1 MPKLPNAE
9 RADAPLEKFRDY
21 ALNPAH
27 IRGGNKARVFA
38 SALGF
43 TQADAGRLR
52 AIVLDAASHLN
63 AVENTPNEYGRRFVV
78 DIPMIGLRGGVT
90 VRSTWI
96 VRNAEDFPRLTSCY
110 ML

>member
-43 TQADAGRLR
+43 TQADAERLR
-52 AIVLDAASHLN
+52 AIVLDAVLQLDA
-63 AVENTPNEYGRRFVV
+63 AENTPNKYGRRFVV
-78 DIPMIGLRGGVT
+78 DIPMVGLRGASRCARRG
-90 VRSTWI
+90 
-96 VRNAEDFPRLTSCY
+96 L
-110 ML
+110 